1 MAERN
6 RPHRHQRGKGDG
18 AGKESPSQSLV
29 VEAGQPVLPH
39 HRQGQRQIHLRLG
52 TIVQP
57 LLQGLGKPHQQDALA
72 PLIGH
77 EEAVQHGLQPHAP
90 LLGRGGIAYI
100 LPGVLQ
106 RPHQGQKPPQQL
118 AVQTTDLVQ
127 RLDVRPRAGMARH
140 IAQQHALQSEPP
152 AVLRH
157 GIVQFQR
164 LPLRRVQPPADAAL
178 LDPAAQLRQLFG
190 FDAKT
195 LLQRRHLQQI
205 QHLGHR
211 QARLRQVQ
219 QELHGGQQRLV
230 AAALLVGHRERN
242 EARVLRRIQP
252 EHRLD
257 VRRIGGDVRHHHDHV
272 PRLQRGIR
280 CKGGQQLVM
289 KHLHL
294 ALRTVADLEADGA
307 VTPGINR
314 RPAAARLGQRR
325 QIEDILLQLQKQ
337 CIGRLMIDE
346 DVRPP
351 VNGQQTRLRRAL
363 LLVVLGQQANEIPPL
378 PPPGSQQRL
387 TMCGQVGQCRIDARS
402 VGVSAAKPRQP
413 LPLGH
418 DIAPV
423 MATGVLHAHQHLTP
437 APQGGQH
444 LQRLAGHGRDPE
456 DHHAARQPGGP
467 FGIGRRAGVNEAL
480 VDRGAI
486 VPGRPR
492 AHIGQQLPPE
502 QRLPAC
508 VFRQGLA
515 GLIRQR
521 PGLRFHGVRCLD
533 VASTEPVR
541 VPQPIVPVGPILQPV
556 GPVDLILVEQVSQL
570 GCQLMQ
576 TAQLRILFQETPQRL
591 EDRLCLR
598 PCHQRGQQPHQS
610 PGQQL
615 LAKG

>member
-1 MAERN
+1 MPERN

-18 AGKESPSQSLV
+18 TGKEASPQPLV

-39 HRQGQRQIHLRLG
+39 HRQGQRQVHLRLG

-57 LLQGLGKPHQQDALA
+57 LLQGLGKAHQQDAFA
-72 PLIGH
+72 PLVGH
-77 EEAVQHGLQPHAP
+77 EEALQHGLQPHAP
-90 LLGRGGIAYI
+90 LLWGGGIAHI

-106 RPHQGQKPPQQL
+106 RPHQGQQPAQQL
-118 AVQTTDLVQ
+118 AVQATDLVQ
-127 RLDVRPRAGMARH
+127 RLDVRPRAGMAGH

-164 LPLRRVQPPADAAL
+164 PPLCRVQPPADAAL
-178 LDPAAQLRQLFG
+178 LDPAAQLRQLLG
-190 FDAKT
+190 LDAET
-195 LLQRRHLQQI
+195 LLQGRYLQQI

-211 QARLRQVQ
+211 QARLRQIQ
-219 QELHGGQQRLV
+219 QELHGRQQRLV

-257 VRRIGGDVRHHHDHV
+257 VRRIGGNVGHHHDHV

-280 CKGGQQLVM
+280 RKGRQQLVM
-289 KHLHL
+289 EHLHL
-294 ALRTVADLEADGA
+294 PLRAVADLEADGA
-307 VTPGINR
+307 VTPGIDR
-314 RPAAARLGQRR
+314 RPAAARLGQWR
-325 QIEDILLQLQKQ
+325 QIENVLLQLQKQ
-337 CIGRLMIDE
+337 RIGRLMIDE
-346 DVRPP
+346 DIRPP
-351 VNGQQTRLRRAL
+351 VNGQQTRLGRAL

-378 PPPGSQQRL
+378 PPPGGQQRL
-387 TMCGQVGQCRIDARS
+387 AMCSQMGQCRIDARS
-402 VGVSAAKPRQP
+402 VSMSAAKPRQP

-456 DHHAARQPGGP
+456 DHHAARQPGGS
-467 FGIGRRAGVNEAL
+467 FGIGRCAGIDETL

-486 VPGRPR
+486 VPGCPGTD
-492 AHIGQQLPPE
+492 ISQQLPPE
-502 QRLPAC
+502 QRLPSR
-508 VFRQGLA
+508 VFRQGLV

-521 PGLRFHGVRCLD
+521 RPRRTRSVQRRLAAWTDPMRI
-533 VASTEPVR
+533 
-541 VPQPIVPVGPILQPV
+541 PQPIVPVGPILQPV
-556 GPVDLILVEQVSQL
+556 GPVDLILVEQVGQL
-570 GCQLMQ
+570 G
-576 TAQLRILFQETPQRL
+576 
-591 EDRLCLR
+591 
-598 PCHQRGQQPHQS
+598 
-610 PGQQL
+610 
-615 LAKG
+615 